1 MKKTLI
7 DTLGWTQGTFIFKM
21 LFSPSFPQTP
31 CLKTSISCPKN
42 SYLPVICLQD
52 RNPLKV
58 LKDSKLILNDM
69 CSLGHLPVQCLAA
82 PAKTFSCA
90 HSKITI
96 IFFQHSRTLIVLKI
110 GIITRGLCPPQC
122 TENELTWPAVLSGN

>member
-7 DTLGWTQGTFIFKM
+7 DKLGWTQGTLIFKM
-21 LFSPSFPQTP
+21 LFSPSFPQPP
-31 CLKTSISCPKN
+31 CLKMSISCLKN

-58 LKDSKLILNDM
+58 LKDSKLILNDLDI
-69 CSLGHLPVQCLAA
+69 CQCLAA
-82 PAKTFSCA
+82 PANTFSYNATCA
-90 HSKITI
+90 HSKMTI

-110 GIITRGLCPPQC
+110 GIITRALCPPQC